1 MNKHALSPNLVA
13 WAKRIALEIDP
24 DNEALAPMM
33 LDAYLQG
40 GAKRK
45 QLFENDAMV
54 GSFAAEGIASLLGFA
69 FMALSFIGNELT
81 ALQASGGLDAI
92 NNLLGGWKTWLE
104 ILKNKQSLKEKAESP
119 AEKSDELNTLY
130 RVSQKVERAL
140 RKRGLSMEQSEL
152 LTYQVIKSLLEEP
165 DGGAKLIA
173 EFPTERG

>member
-24 DNEALAPMM
+24 DNEALVPMM

-45 QLFENDAMV
+45 QLFESDAMV
-54 GSFAAEGIASLLGFA
+54 GSFAAEGIVSLLGFA
-69 FMALSFIGNELT
+69 FMALSFIGNELM
-81 ALQASGGLDAI
+81 ALQASGGLGAI
-92 NNLLGGWKTWLE
+92 NNLLSGWKTWLE
-104 ILKNKQSLKEKAESP
+104 VLKTQQSFKEKTQSP
-119 AEKSDELNTLY
+119 VEKSDELASLY
-130 RVSQKVERAL
+130 RVSQKVEKAL
-140 RKRGLSMEQSEL
+140 RKRGLSMEQSES
-152 LTYQVIKSLLEEP
+152 LTHIVIKALLEEP